1 MQAAYVTAI
10 QHYLDTGMEP
20 DAVLTALKRVMATR
34 GHEDLLPAVL
44 RAVVRERE
52 ASRSVRTVVRVPNN
66 QAYQQLKNVIADTLT
81 SLTATSEPVVTFDE
95 TLIGGYQV
103 EVDGTRVDASH
114 KQHLLTLYRSIT
126 NHTT

>member
-1 MQAAYVTAI
+1 
-10 QHYLDTGMEP
+10 
-20 DAVLTALKRVMATR
+20 
-34 GHEDLLPAVL
+34 
-44 RAVVRERE
+44 VRERE

-66 QAYQQLKNVIADTLT
+66 QAYQQLKHEIADTLT
-81 SLTATSEPVVTFDE
+81 SLTATSEPVITFDE